1 MGEKLKL
8 AGNWSSGRNK
18 ITVNLSVIL
27 FKEEGTVIVFCPAL
41 DIYGYGMNEE
51 EAKNSFDTALDEYFR
66 YTINKNTLHDDLTSR
81 GWKVHGSK
89 TKKSRLD
96 PPTMLELLNSNA
108 DFGDIFNTH
117 EFQKLNRMVEIPC

>member
-1 MGEKLKL
+1 MGEKTEL
-8 AGNWSSGRNK
+8 AGNWTSGKNK

-27 FKEEGTVIVFCPAL
+27 FNEEETVIAFCPAL
-41 DIYGYGMNEE
+41 DIYGYGVNQE
-51 EAKNSFDTALDEYFR
+51 EAKSSFDIAIDEYFK
-66 YTINKNTLHDDLTSR
+66 YTINKNTLFTDLTSR

-96 PPTMLELLNSNA
+96 PPSMSELLFSNA

-117 EFQKLNRMVEIPC
+117 EFQKLNRAVEIPC